1 MPWLLGIVQSP
12 WFKGGGGWGA
22 LLKKDFA
29 ALLQV
34 HPVNLPLI
42 CPQSVLDLLI
52 KMTVLMSLDEGN
64 AQTSSALLCV
74 GFL

>member
-12 WFKGGGGWGA
+12 QFKGGGGTLEEGLCCTA
-22 LLKKDFA
+22 TSSSSKSSSKLSF
-29 ALLQV
+29 
-34 HPVNLPLI
+34 N
-42 CPQSVLDLLI
+42 QSVLDLLI

-64 AQTSSALLCV
+64 AQTSSALLHV

>member
-1 MPWLLGIVQSP
+1 M
-12 WFKGGGGWGA
+12 
-22 LLKKDFA
+22 KKDLA

>member
-12 WFKGGGGWGA
+12 RFKGGGA
-22 LLKKDFA
+22 PLKKDFA

-34 HPVNLPLI
+34 HPVNLPLS

-64 AQTSSALLCV
+64 AQTSSALLHV

>member
-12 WFKGGGGWGA
+12 WFKGGGA
-22 LLKKDFA
+22 PLKKDFA
-29 ALLQV
+29 ALVQV
-34 HPVNLPLI
+34 RRVNLPLS

-64 AQTSSALLCV
+64 AQTSSALLHV